1 MMKTYQLS
9 IVGIA
14 LSFLSLCVSS
24 CGENYPDANDQPY
37 ATDLLSIKIV
47 NGGVT
52 GTEVF
57 EGTVDEVNKMVNFAR
72 MEPASDFSALKVEA
86 KLSPGAVLENDV
98 FDFSMDEAD
107 KSKTL
112 LLRVKNHNR
121 YKDYFIRVRKNV
133 PVFGADFEKVTA
145 YNFSGDNI
153 YAEAKT
159 ELTRCVD
166 FDGEHVLVVTRSSA
180 KPHLLRVADL
190 KAGNPT
196 MIPLDLTGVAGGT
209 YTYNMGAL
217 ANGRVYMASL
227 SGGLASPLKIYYW
240 ATPTSQPEVIAN
252 ITPSSIPDVGVRHG
266 DNISVNIDKN
276 GNGFIFFGDNAG
288 SKMLRL
294 TVQNHKN
301 ISEPTVLTS
310 HVNAKVITNVYRVG
324 DTSEY
329 IWTGLNQPVTLVDE
343 GLSAKYTMKA
353 GTIFKEGVAAR
364 VFNFNGSRYLMLTV
378 TAYGSGSKS
387 TPALHVYDI
396 SKGSTVAEALEIF
409 ENGENHEPVYSFLL
423 GGSGNASAAAQ
434 SNYFIEK
441 DASGKDAKLYLFAAR
456 TASGFVI
463 VEANSAVAE
472 D

>member
-1 MMKTYQLS
+1 M
-9 IVGIA
+9 A
-14 LSFLSLCVSS
+14 LAISFFSLCMAS
-24 CGENYPDANDQPY
+24 CGENYPDANEQPY

-52 GTEVF
+52 GTETF
-57 EGTVDEVNKMVNFAR
+57 EGTVDEAKKMVNFAR

-107 KSKTL
+107 RSKTL

-133 PVFGADFEKVTA
+133 PVFGADFEKVTV
-145 YNFSGDNI
+145 YNFSGDKI

-166 FDGEHVLVVTRSSA
+166 FDGEHVLVVTRSTA

-190 KAGNPT
+190 KAGKPT
-196 MIPLDLTGVAGGT
+196 MIPLDMTGVTGGT
-209 YTYNMGAL
+209 YPYNMGAL
-217 ANGRVYMASL
+217 ANGHVYMASL

-240 ATPTSQPEVIAN
+240 ETPASQPEVIAN

-294 TVQNHKN
+294 TVKNHKTVG
-301 ISEPTVLTS
+301 EPTVLAS
-310 HVNAKVITNVYRVG
+310 AVAAKVISNVYRVE
-324 DTSEY
+324 DTSDY
-329 IWTGLNQPVTLVDE
+329 IWSALNQPVTLVDE
-343 GLSAKYTMKA
+343 TVSAKYTVK
-353 GTIFKEGVAAR
+353 GDTTPKEGVAAR

-378 TAYGSGSKS
+378 TAYGGASKS

-396 SKGSTVAEALEIF
+396 SKGNTVAEALEIF
-409 ENGENHEPVYSFLL
+409 DKAEKHDPVYSFLL

-434 SNYFIEK
+434 SNYYIEK

-463 VEANSAVAE
+463 VEADSAVEE